1 MEIETKDIPPVVKPK
16 LNKDQVEMAK
26 LFVEDLHPIS
36 KTSIDIAFPYL
47 FCWYGAIRK
56 CFKSDHDEALH
67 DQPKS
72 INENL
77 LSKIQNRFGDQVLS
91 KEARKM
97 KRLKEMQSER
107 DKLAHAIE
115 DG

>member
-1 MEIETKDIPPVVKPK
+1 
-16 LNKDQVEMAK
+16 MAK

-36 KTSIDIAFPYL
+36 KTSIDIAFPYI
-47 FCWYGAIRK
+47 CGWYGCLRK
-56 CFKSDHDEALH
+56 CFGSDHQHDE

-77 LSKIQNRFGDQVLS
+77 LSKMHKQFGDKVLS

-97 KRLKEMQSER
+97 KRLKEMQNDR